1 VLAQR
6 NYPDLAVGFL
16 PCFFL
21 LSNVLTH
28 IIISSVDKQK
38 TRRLG
43 RFAYQ
48 VTLCESKIPRH

>member
-6 NYPDLAVGFL
+6 NYPDLVVGFL

-21 LSNVLTH
+21 LSNVFTVN
-28 IIISSVDKQK
+28 IIISSVDKQKQK

-48 VTLCESKIPRH
+48 VTLL

>member
-21 LSNVLTH
+21 LSNVLAN
-28 IIISSVDKQK
+28 IINSSVDKQK

-48 VTLCESKIPRH
+48 VTLL

>member
-6 NYPDLAVGFL
+6 NYPDLVVGFL

-21 LSNVLTH
+21 LSNVFTVN

-48 VTLCESKIPRH
+48 VTLL